1 MIEVK
6 RYFEEVMV
14 GGGVVLGVVL
24 FGGFLVGIL
33 IESGGRTL
41 SFGGVFLM
49 IWK

>member
-14 GGGVVLGVVL
+14 GRGVVLGVVL

-41 SFGGVFLM
+41 PFGIVLLM
-49 IWK
+49 SGK